1 MLGEVNV
8 TRTYPM
14 VQKAEEKER
23 RELGR
28 AGSLKGWIKGVI
40 SSPCDEKPLENPQK
54 GHDLIYIC
62 KDHRLPCLEHGG

>member
-14 VQKAEEKER
+14 VQKAEEKEL

-28 AGSLKGWIKGVI
+28 AGSLKAWIKGVI
-40 SSPCDEKPLENPQK
+40 SSPCDEKLLESSQK
-54 GHDLIYIC
+54 G
-62 KDHRLPCLEHGG
+62 P